1 MDIEKHLLNYC
12 NTYQRLYCNS
22 KFWFQHI
29 SFSITSKIELMKTDL
44 NGTAEY
50 ILKKVSSK
58 NISLLELKSKKRLAC
73 VFFYQKV
80 FY

>member
-1 MDIEKHLLNYC
+1 
-12 NTYQRLYCNS
+12 
-22 KFWFQHI
+22 
-29 SFSITSKIELMKTDL
+29 MKTDL

-58 NISLLELKSKKRLAC
+58 TISLLELKSKKRLAC